1 MALLKILFLPD
12 ERLRQIST
20 PVDCFDDDLQTLID
34 DMFETMYHAK
44 GVGLAAPQIGVNKRI
59 SVVDVSSHKSEKLV
73 FINPEI
79 LKSQGQE
86 KFQEGCLSV
95 PGASETVVR
104 ASFVKVKALD
114 REGKP
119 FEMEATGLLAEC
131 LQHEIDHLNGKLFI
145 DLLSPIK
152 KHRARKDLEKFLREQ
167 KN

>member
-20 PVDCFDDDLQTLID
+20 PVDCFDDDLQTLLD